1 MNTKPEKS
9 AVPTDTDM
17 RIYRAADRIQIYLT
31 AAVYCGVFLFVFSD
45 TVRSDAVMP
54 VSEIHIP
61 VKAVLN
67 VLLYVL
73 PLVFTG
79 LAAVNLCVVVIYG
92 IFIPLTRR
100 TLCALSEIICR
111 EKHP

>member
-1 MNTKPEKS
+1 MNKKTENS
-9 AVPTDTDM
+9 ATLKDADM

-45 TVRSDAVMP
+45 TVRSDAVMQ
-54 VSEIHIP
+54 VSEIHLQ
-61 VKAVLN
+61 VKIVLN

-79 LAAVNLCVVVIYG
+79 LAVVNLCVVVIYG

-100 TLCALSEIICR
+100 TLCGLSELICR
-111 EKHP
+111 EKHS